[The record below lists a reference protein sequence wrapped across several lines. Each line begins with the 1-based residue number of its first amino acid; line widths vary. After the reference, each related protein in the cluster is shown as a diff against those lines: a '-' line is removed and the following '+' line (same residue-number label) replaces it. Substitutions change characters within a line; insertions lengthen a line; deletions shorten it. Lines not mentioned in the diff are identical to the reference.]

1 MSEERELPAKPIGVV
16 ASLSGGLDVVIQ
28 GWRVILIP
36 LCLDLFLWFG
46 PHLSI
51 QPVVERALA
60 ELAPLLEGNPAVDVV
75 DLVRQAASELNY
87 FSTFSVAPLGVP
99 SLMTVKLP
107 QETPLGQPAVY
118 LVGDELQWMVLF
130 VGLFLGGLLAGG
142 VYLGLIAQQVRDG
155 AFSLS
160 RLLAIVPRYWLS
172 VLALIVALL
181 LIGAVLGLPILLA
194 VVLLSGLSVWIATLV
209 VWVAFMLFLWL
220 VFHLIFTVHGILLNY
235 QPLHKAVWNSLRLVA
250 FNSFSVMGLVAMFVA
265 LSAGLN
271 FLWSLPKDDSWML
284 LVGIAGHAVISSG
297 LLAATFVFYQDRY
310 RYWQEVRAYFARE
323 AHTDTTES

>member
-1 MSEERELPAKPIGVV
+1 MSEERELPTKPIGVV
-16 ASLSGGLDVVIQ
+16 ASLSAGLDVVIQ
-28 GWRVILIP
+28 GWRVMLIP

-51 QPVVERALA
+51 QPVADRVWA
-60 ELAPLLEGNPAVDVV
+60 ELAPLLDGNPAVE
-75 DLVRQAASELNY
+75 LLRQAASELNY

-99 SLMTVKLP
+99 SLMAVKLP
-107 QETPLGQPAVY
+107 KENPLGQPSVY
-118 LVGDELQWMVLF
+118 VVSDELQWMLLF
-130 VGLFLGGLLAGG
+130 VGLILGGLLAGG

-160 RLLAIVPRYWLS
+160 RLFGIVPRYWLS
-172 VLALIVALL
+172 LLALVVALL
-181 LIGAVLGLPILLA
+181 LIGAVLAMPILLA
-194 VVLLSGLSVWIATLV
+194 VVLLSGLSIWIATLV
-209 VWVAFMLFLWL
+209 VWIGFMLFLWL
-220 VFHLIFTVHGILLNY
+220 VFHLIFTVHGILLNH
-235 QPLHKAVWNSLRLVA
+235 QPLHMAVWNSLRLVA
-250 FNSFSVMGLVAMFVA
+250 FNSFSVMGLVALFLA
-265 LSAGLN
+265 LSGGLN

-323 AHTDTTES
+323 THRDTTES

>member
-1 MSEERELPAKPIGVV
+1 MSEERGLPAKPIGVV

-51 QPVVERALA
+51 RPVTEKALA
-60 ELAPLLEGNPAVDVV
+60 ELAPLLEGNPVV
-75 DLVRQAASELNY
+75 DLIRQAANELNY
-87 FSTFSVAPLGVP
+87 FSTLSVAPLGVP
-99 SLMTVKLP
+99 SLMAVKLP
-107 QETPLGQPAVY
+107 QENPLGKPAVY

-130 VGLFLGGLLAGG
+130 VGLLLGGLLAGG

-160 RLLAIVPRYWLS
+160 RLSGIVPRYWLS
-172 VLALIVALL
+172 ILALIAALVL
-181 LIGAVLGLPILLA
+181 VGAVLGLPILL
-194 VVLLSGLSVWIATLV
+194 VVLFLSGLSVWIATLV

-235 QPLHKAVWNSLRLVA
+235 QPLHMAVWNSLRLVA

-271 FLWSLPKDDSWML
+271 YLWSLPGDDSWML
-284 LVGIAGHAVISSG
+284 LVGIVGHAVISSG

-323 AHTDTTES
+323 AHGDTTES

>member
-28 GWRVILIP
+28 GWWVIFIP

-51 QPVVERALA
+51 RPVAEKILA
-60 ELAPLLEGNPAVDVV
+60 ELAPLLEGNPVI
-75 DLVRQAASELNY
+75 DLIRQAASELNY

-99 SLMTVKLP
+99 SLMAVKLP

-118 LVGDELQWMVLF
+118 LVGDELEWMALF
-130 VGLFLGGLLAGG
+130 VALILGGLLAGG

-172 VLALIVALL
+172 ILLLIAALL
-181 LIGAVLGLPILLA
+181 VIGAVLAMPFLLA

-209 VWVAFMLFLWL
+209 IWIGFMLFLWL
-220 VFHLIFTVHGILLNY
+220 IFHLIFTVHGILLNY
-235 QPLHKAVWNSLRLVA
+235 QSLHQAVWNSLRLVA
-250 FNSFSVMGLVAMFVA
+250 SNSFSVMGLVAAFVA

-271 FLWSLPKDDSWML
+271 YLWGLPKDDSWML
-284 LVGIAGHAVISSG
+284 LVGIAGHAVISSA

-323 AHTDTTES
+323 VNGETTEN